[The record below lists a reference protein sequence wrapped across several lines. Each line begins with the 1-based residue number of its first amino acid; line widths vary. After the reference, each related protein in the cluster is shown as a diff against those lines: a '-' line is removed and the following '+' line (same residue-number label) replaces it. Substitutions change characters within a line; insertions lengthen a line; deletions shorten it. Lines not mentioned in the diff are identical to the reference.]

1 MNEMHFANAV
11 CAAYNGNRA
20 PVTPTHSP
28 EVIEVGTR
36 IESMGHRPVCSC
48 GWVDRLYPL
57 GQLDAARAAAA
68 AHLTA

>member
-1 MNEMHFANAV
+1 MHS
-11 CAAYNGNRA
+11 
-20 PVTPTHSP
+20 HSP
-28 EVIEVGTR
+28 EVLEVGRT
-36 IESMGHRPVCSC
+36 ITEAGHRPVCPC